1 MAVAVNKVAQQFLNV
16 QAGVAIPVA
25 MQVFEASDIRVIY
38 GITSQVAVQ
47 NVDYTISLA
56 NDLNTFTIVP
66 TASLIAK
73 IDALIIADPSEQNY
87 ITVRREL
94 DLLTE
99 STAALSRYTP
109 FTSREHDR
117 SAMRDQ
123 QLNDRLNRSLQ
134 LGERFV
140 GGSPLLTL
148 AELEPDRVLI
158 VDPTGTQ
165 LIAGP
170 NADEIENA
178 QAYAERAEAAAA
190 LVSLQFESVA
200 ALLAWNLPLVVGKYI
215 STQAEGY
222 TYYVEATGSTNYHV
236 TTAFGNRLRALPRA
250 SRWEPEMFAVNGS
263 PGVTNMTA
271 ALQLALNTG
280 RARING
286 VYRSMPLVVNTAVD
300 VEFGGT
306 ITRHPSTAT
315 GSFIVFNADVLIDGR
330 GKLDLNKENTTT
342 GCHGIRVNAPA
353 LKVGI
358 FNMTIRGAKAVSG
371 WGDGITIST
380 GQGASSDIRVA
391 GCTCEDNDGAGIS
404 GADIRNGDLFN
415 NRCLRNGG
423 NGIFLNNFDQ
433 TFTQKIRWTRV
444 RHNLCSFNVRSGIGV
459 GNFIEDNN
467 ISSGVR
473 LYGFNNMEATD
484 IVIEGNTCESNGVY
498 GIAVAAI
505 NVSVLGNTVRRN
517 GTEGMPNGGILSNSF
532 RPDIHN
538 NVSEFNIGYGID
550 TGGSNRP
557 SICSNV
563 IAFNTGTALSVEC
576 TTLAYVHGNKFIDN
590 GSAGTSEADPGSTQ
604 IHTWKTGG
612 DGNGNWFPNIATQP
626 HIAGNQFVLSDF
638 RVGIR
643 LDDGLESPIV
653 CDNIFWTQNPKLAVR
668 DYSLTSVLRNN
679 RPRYSAL
686 VTLTLDGTVLNVPDI
701 MEEVAIAPA
710 SSPTITGIRT
720 ESQRLMGTGVS
731 TIDVVNGGSGYPT
744 NPTVTISGGGGSGAA
759 GTARVRAGAIVGI
772 IITARGSGYTSP
784 PTVTVSGG
792 TGATFTTDYAK
803 RSPGQDRPLKLLTF
817 TACTIAGVA
826 ADGPNVIGIPAGNIS
841 VPANGHITLRGRGE
855 QWRVESK
862 NF

>member
-38 GITSQVAVQ
+38 GITSQIAVQ
-47 NVDYTISLA
+47 NVDYTISQA
-56 NDLNTFTIVP
+56 NDFNTFTIVP

-73 IDALIIADPSEQNY
+73 INALIIADPSEQNY

-99 STAALSRYTP
+99 STAALSRYTT

-140 GGSPLLTL
+140 TDSPLLTL
-148 AELEPDRVLI
+148 AELEPDRVLM

-165 LIAGP
+165 LVAGP
-170 NADEIENA
+170 NANEIENA

-190 LVSLQFESVA
+190 LVSLQFENVA
-200 ALLAWNLPLVVGKYI
+200 ALLAWNLPLVVGNYI

-286 VYRSMPLVVNTAVD
+286 VYRSMQLVVNTAVD

-306 ITRHPSTAT
+306 ITRHPNATT

-371 WGDGITIST
+371 WGDGINIST
-380 GQGASSDIRVA
+380 GQDASSDIRVA

-404 GADIRNGDLFN
+404 GPDIRNGDLFN

-423 NGIFLNNFDQ
+423 NGIMLNNFDQ
-433 TFTQKIRWTRV
+433 TFTQKIRGTRV

-459 GNFIEDNN
+459 GNYI
-467 ISSGVR
+467 
-473 LYGFNNMEATD
+473 
-484 IVIEGNTCESNGVY
+484 
-498 GIAVAAI
+498 
-505 NVSVLGNTVRRN
+505 
-517 GTEGMPNGGILSNSF
+517 
-532 RPDIHN
+532 
-538 NVSEFNIGYGID
+538 
-550 TGGSNRP
+550 
-557 SICSNV
+557 
-563 IAFNTGTALSVEC
+563 
-576 TTLAYVHGNKFIDN
+576 
-590 GSAGTSEADPGSTQ
+590 
-604 IHTWKTGG
+604 
-612 DGNGNWFPNIATQP
+612 
-626 HIAGNQFVLSDF
+626 
-638 RVGIR
+638 
-643 LDDGLESPIV
+643 
-653 CDNIFWTQNPKLAVR
+653 
-668 DYSLTSVLRNN
+668 
-679 RPRYSAL
+679 
-686 VTLTLDGTVLNVPDI
+686 
-701 MEEVAIAPA
+701 
-710 SSPTITGIRT
+710 
-720 ESQRLMGTGVS
+720 
-731 TIDVVNGGSGYPT
+731 
-744 NPTVTISGGGGSGAA
+744 
-759 GTARVRAGAIVGI
+759 
-772 IITARGSGYTSP
+772 
-784 PTVTVSGG
+784 
-792 TGATFTTDYAK
+792 
-803 RSPGQDRPLKLLTF
+803 
-817 TACTIAGVA
+817 
-826 ADGPNVIGIPAGNIS
+826 
-841 VPANGHITLRGRGE
+841 
-855 QWRVESK
+855 
-862 NF
+862 